1 MITPPGERTRDR
13 LGARAILRPMTRAAE
28 TLEPSPSTEHEA
40 RELTP
45 GQRAEQLA
53 DRIKHDARQRPS
65 AYLRET
71 VVPEGGE

>member
-1 MITPPGERTRDR
+1 
-13 LGARAILRPMTRAAE
+13 MTRAAE